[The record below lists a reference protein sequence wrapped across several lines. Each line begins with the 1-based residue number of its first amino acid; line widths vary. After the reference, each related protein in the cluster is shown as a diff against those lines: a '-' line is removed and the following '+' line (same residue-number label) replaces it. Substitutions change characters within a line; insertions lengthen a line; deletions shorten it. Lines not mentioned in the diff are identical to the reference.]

1 MPSVDI
7 ITYRIFDVTSG
18 DREKKNHIHCCSS
31 VYYAYPYW
39 KLGSSPLSELDSCP
53 TSPVG
58 VPMPSPSPL
67 VTPPY
72 PIPMQSFRMD
82 QHHQAYIPLQPEQE
96 FGAAMLATQPPPPY
110 SIMPAT
116 PLDDMPGIFSEPL
129 LKSGTDAHQALL
141 MASVKS
147 EENVSAISIEEI
159 VKMVV
164 SAMKNSGLTEIEKES
179 PEEILRRKRQQ
190 NNQAAARYRKRQRE
204 ARNLAEDELEQL
216 LRRNDDLRQTSAISI
231 EEIVKMVVSAM
242 KNSGLTEVEKE
253 SPEEILRRKR
263 QQNNQAAARYRKR
276 QREARNLAEDEL
288 EQLLRRN
295 DDLRQTVE
303 RMRLE
308 IDELKRAVLGNPLR

>member
-1 MPSVDI
+1 MTSS
-7 ITYRIFDVTSG
+7 FDAYDLMRRSILSSIMGLKRKPRPPTVTQHPT
-18 DREKKNHIHCCSS
+18 EAPCSS
-31 VYYAYPYW
+31 SSFTRPATQPTVERTPHDIYREIVVECEQIERS
-39 KLGSSPLSELDSCP
+39 GTSSPLSELDSCP

-164 SAMKNSGLTEIEKES
+164 SAMKNSGLTE
-179 PEEILRRKRQQ
+179 
-190 NNQAAARYRKRQRE
+190 
-204 ARNLAEDELEQL
+204 
-216 LRRNDDLRQTSAISI
+216 
-231 EEIVKMVVSAM
+231 
-242 KNSGLTEVEKE
+242 VEKE